1 MTIGHFLVFSAVIFL
16 QGQERVNPKRSNR
29 GDSHPT
35 PLIEKLAIL
44 LTTWQLAFLNPYSFL
59 FPNWTMSARLDDD
72 DDHRGEES
80 KSSSGN
86 LRSSVDAKI
95 VLLGDSGVGKTSL
108 AVRYARGIF
117 TKTSN
122 PTIGASFLTKT
133 IVVDQVKI
141 KQQIWDTAG
150 QERFR
155 SLAPMYYR
163 GARAA
168 ILVYD
173 ITQHSTFERVQ
184 EWVRELQ
191 ANSREEIVL
200 CLVGNKSDMTDK
212 RAVTYA
218 HAKEYAESIGAMV
231 CETSA
236 MTNAGVDAMFLLVSK
251 ELAKRLDTSSTSIS
265 YGGRSPPATVEPSK
279 DKRSSQ
285 PSPDA
290 GACDG
295 CQLL

>member
-1 MTIGHFLVFSAVIFL
+1 
-16 QGQERVNPKRSNR
+16 
-29 GDSHPT
+29 
-35 PLIEKLAIL
+35 
-44 LTTWQLAFLNPYSFL
+44 
-59 FPNWTMSARLDDD
+59 MSARLDDD
-72 DDHRGEES
+72 DDHKGEDE
-80 KSSSGN
+80 KS
-86 LRSSVDAKI
+86 RSWNVRTSVDAKI

-200 CLVGNKSDMTDK
+200 SLVGNKCDMPDK
-212 RAVTYA
+212 RAVPFA
-218 HAKEYAESIGAMV
+218 VAKEYADSIGAMV

-236 MTNAGVDAMFLLVSK
+236 KTNVGVDAMFLLVSK
-251 ELAKRLDTSSTSIS
+251 ELAKRLDTSP
-265 YGGRSPPATVEPSK
+265 SPVPNNNNRQQVTLDSE
-279 DKRSSQ
+279 DNRRGSQ
-285 PSPDA
+285 PPSPDV
-290 GACDG
+290 GACEG
-295 CQLL
+295 C

>member
-1 MTIGHFLVFSAVIFL
+1 
-16 QGQERVNPKRSNR
+16 
-29 GDSHPT
+29 
-35 PLIEKLAIL
+35 
-44 LTTWQLAFLNPYSFL
+44 
-59 FPNWTMSARLDDD
+59 MSAKPEEEE
-72 DDHRGEES
+72 DHREDEKS
-80 KSSSGN
+80 KSWN
-86 LRSSVDAKI
+86 VRSSVDAKI

-133 IVVDQVKI
+133 IVVDHVKI

-173 ITQHSTFERVQ
+173 ITQHTTFERVQ

-200 CLVGNKSDMTDK
+200 SLVGNKCDMSDK
-212 RAVTYA
+212 RAVSFA
-218 HAKEYAESIGAMV
+218 HAKEYADSIGAMV

-236 MTNAGVDAMFLLVSK
+236 KTNQGVDAMFLLVSK
-251 ELAKRLDTSSTSIS
+251 ELAKRLDTSSSIS
-265 YGGRSPPATVEPSK
+265 PAGKSSPSIEVDQRES
-279 DKRSSQ
+279 DRQ
-285 PSPDA
+285 PSPDQ
-290 GACDG
+290 GACEG
-295 CQLL
+295 C